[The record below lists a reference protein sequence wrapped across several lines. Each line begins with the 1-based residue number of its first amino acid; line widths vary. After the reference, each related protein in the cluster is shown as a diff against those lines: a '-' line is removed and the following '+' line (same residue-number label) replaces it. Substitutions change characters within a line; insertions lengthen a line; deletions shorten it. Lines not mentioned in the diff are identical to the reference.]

1 MKKWRHAVCNLDSV
15 VLTHINNL
23 FVWGYD
29 ARAVPS
35 VMVTGS
41 GNSR

>member
-15 VLTHINNL
+15 VLTQFNNL

-29 ARAVPS
+29 V
-35 VMVTGS
+35 
-41 GNSR
+41 